1 MKRRNEVV
9 AVLVTAPDKSTARK
23 LARAALTSKLIA
35 CANLI
40 PEVESHYWW
49 KEKVER
55 GKEVLMLLKTTLGQ
69 VKPLEKLIVS
79 LHPYDTPEFLV
90 LTIKSGNRRYLA
102 WLTKS
107 VIKFNQPY

>member
-23 LARAALTSKLIA
+23 LARAALTAKLIA

-55 GKEVLMLLKTTLGQ
+55 GKEVLILLKTTSAQLNR
-69 VKPLEKLIVS
+69 LEKLIVS
-79 LHPYDTPEFLV
+79 VHPYDTPEFLV
-90 LTIKSGNRRYLA
+90 LSISSGNRRYLG
-102 WLTKS
+102 WLINS
-107 VIKFNQPY
+107 LR

>member
-23 LARAALTSKLIA
+23 LARAALKARLIA

-40 PEVESHYWW
+40 PGLESHYWW
-49 KEKVER
+49 KEKIER
-55 GKEVLMLLKTTLGQ
+55 GKEVLILLKTTSAQLNR
-69 VKPLEKLIVS
+69 LEKLLLS

-90 LTIKSGNRRYLA
+90 LTVTSGNRRYLA
-102 WLTKS
+102 WLTNS
-107 VIKFNQPY
+107 LR